1 MTEEEFIKLIK
12 ELFEDIGINRL
23 YKIEL
28 MKSGKIKI
36 KYTPMF
42 MSGVYAE
49 ETLKRRENIC
59 QNR

>member
-1 MTEEEFIKLIK
+1 MEEKEFIKLIK
-12 ELFEDIGINRL
+12 ELFEDIDINRL

-49 ETLKRRENIC
+49 DVLERKSN
-59 QNR
+59 

>member
-1 MTEEEFIKLIK
+1 MSEEEFIKLIK
-12 ELFEDIGINRL
+12 ELFEDIDINRL

-42 MSGVYAE
+42 MPGVYAE
-49 ETLKRRENIC
+49 DVLKRKN
-59 QNR
+59 N